1 MLSTPDS
8 PAPSINGQ
16 AVPWYRRVPM
26 MTFTMVAPAFFPS
39 PFLPLAEPGSSDDP
53 LSLEATSLAVEEAG
67 RP

>member
-26 MTFTMVAPAFFPS
+26 MTFTMLAPAFFPS
-39 PFLPLAEPGSSDDP
+39 PFLPLAEPSSSDDV
-53 LSLEATSLAVEEAG
+53 LSLAVESG